1 MNVLI
6 EQILQKRVTAHKQ
19 YNIEDHPE
27 KGPMKKFAVVS
38 FLIVVTSTVI
48 LQNTTLAA
56 GGIYKTPV
64 QAPEFTHNNKQ
75 DWINSS
81 PLNIADLKGKVVLVD
96 FWTFGCWN
104 CYRSF
109 PWMNAMENRLD
120 KEQFQI
126 VGVHTPEF
134 ENERVRKNIEAKVEE
149 FGLHHPIMIDND
161 SSYWRAMNNRYWPAF
176 YILDKNGKVRAAFF
190 GETHEGDRRAKQIEE
205 TINALLSESA

>member
-6 EQILQKRVTAHKQ
+6 EQIPRKRVTF
-19 YNIEDHPE
+19 YNQQNIQDRPE
-27 KGPMKKFAVVS
+27 KGPMKKLAVVC

-56 GGIYKTPV
+56 GGIFKTPV
-64 QAPEFTHNNKQ
+64 RAPEFTHSNKQ

-134 ENERVRKNIEAKVEE
+134 DNERVRKNIEVKVEE
-149 FGLHHPIMIDND
+149 FRLHHPIMIDND
-161 SSYWRAMNNRYWPAF
+161 SSYWRAMNNRYWPAY
-176 YILDKNGKVRAAFF
+176 YILDKQGKVRAAFF
-190 GETHEGDRRAKQIEE
+190 GETHEADRRAKQIEK